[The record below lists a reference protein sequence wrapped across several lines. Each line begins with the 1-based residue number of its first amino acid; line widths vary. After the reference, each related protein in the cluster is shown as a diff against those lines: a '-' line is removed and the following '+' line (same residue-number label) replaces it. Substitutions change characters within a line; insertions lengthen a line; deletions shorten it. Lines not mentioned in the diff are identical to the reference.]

1 MEFNFKGGTKWELMD
16 GETSESERIV
26 YTFPTSTMVKWKWT
40 QRLCW
45 CCYRMGTMVL
55 KVAIVEMTIFYSD
68 IVYRHITS
76 SDIVRVGHL

>member
-1 MEFNFKGGTKWELMD
+1 MVKCQNLGGF
-16 GETSESERIV
+16 

-45 CCYRMGTMVL
+45 CYYRNGTMVF

-68 IVYRHITS
+68 IVYRHNTS
-76 SDIVRVGHL
+76 SDIVRVGHLQMVLSFCPW